1 MQEVVDA
8 LKPQLSLELVLEDPL
23 QVASSQRA
31 DAVFFGGSGIDPL
44 LERFD
49 LIRREARDTTG
60 LLLGVEGF
68 HAAVAVGV
76 APVLGEP
83 TAAADGGGDVL
94 LAVGFDGENGDAEA
108 IALESFGLF
117 GCEVAEAG
125 EVARFTFGNVDVRA
139 PGCGTSG

>member
-8 LKPQLSLELVLEDPL
+8 LQPQFGLELVLEDPL
-23 QVASSQRA
+23 QVASPQRA
-31 DAVFFGGSGIDPL
+31 DAVFFGGPGIDPL
-44 LERFD
+44 LEGFD
-49 LIRREARDTTG
+49 LLRREARDPTG
-60 LLLGVEGF
+60 LLFGVEGF
-68 HAAVAVGV
+68 NASVAVGV

-108 IALESFGLF
+108 IALKSFGLF

-125 EVARFTFGNVDVRA
+125 EVARFTFGDVDVRA
-139 PGCGTSG
+139 PGCGTAG